1 MDKSTFV
8 LLCRRS
14 GRFRCQNIF
23 VVCVTL
29 ARKYQIVQIYGKFLE
44 YPQTTTKA
52 RFVLINLEFNCVS
65 GKMEADPDLVFYLP
79 TQVKGARKKIQDCFQ
94 RSHEALR
101 VRENALLSQIDEMFK
116 DFDNK
121 LSDFIDTM
129 ASMDTDA
136 IQSKSFSARGKAI
149 DAVVRPKM
157 DELRDTRCLIVF
169 QWDDSFFDKIEN
181 LGSITHVNNKTNPDA
196 LAKVHQIVY
205 KSKSPATGSSPQ
217 PNTPTTPHS
226 PTHASFNTGSNQPNS
241 DVSKGVIKTAKR
253 SSLYK
258 KH

>member
-1 MDKSTFV
+1 M
-8 LLCRRS
+8 
-14 GRFRCQNIF
+14 
-23 VVCVTL
+23 VCVTL

-44 YPQTTTKA
+44 YLQTTTKA

-65 GKMEADPDLVFYLP
+65 GKMEADPDLVFHLP
-79 TQVKGARKKIQDCFQ
+79 TQVKGVRERIQECFQ

-101 VRENALLSQIDEMFK
+101 VRENALLSQIDEIKKEYDSKF
-116 DFDNK
+116 
-121 LSDFIDTM
+121 SDFFDTLGSINTVC
-129 ASMDTDA
+129 ADA
-136 IQSKSFSARGKAI
+136 IKSESFSVREKAI
-149 DAVVRPKM
+149 DALVRPKM

-169 QWDDSFFDKIEN
+169 NWDDNFFDKIEN
-181 LGSITHVNNKTNPDA
+181 LGSVTHVSNKTNPDA

-205 KSKSPATGSSPQ
+205 KSKSPATGSTPHTPTAPFAFTAAAPQ
-217 PNTPTTPHS
+217 SNTPTSSHS
-226 PTHASFNTGSNQPNS
+226 PTHASFNTGSNQPDS